1 MGGFFDSKKAISRIL
16 KIKKRKNDKFTIIA
30 SGLNQ
35 VRKYF
40 KLNPVQVK
48 LAKKYW
54 PGPFSLV
61 VSPKFAVRVPDN
73 SIARK
78 LARSAGR
85 PLIATSANLS
95 GQTALYSGQ
104 EVIKTVVSSDGSGKW
119 ETSFKEL
126 PIGQYSLRVTARD
139 ERGAV
144 SYPLEIKKFRV
155 LPPIVL
161 SVGPLDLGWSEI
173 FIIVML
179 LVVAGLSL
187 FARQYASKKK
197 TREAYRVIVGQD
209 IEKLSVLLSDDLEE
223 LEETQKLDD
232 SSRLAQAK
240 ERIDKMRKTIIKMK
254 KYIGEE
260 VNKMK

>member
-1 MGGFFDSKKAISRIL
+1 MIIAKINAKNIARAIKILKNNGIIVYPTDTAYALGGFFDSKKAISRIL

-104 EVIKTVVSSDGSGKW
+104 EVIKEFAGEKYRPDLILAAGRLKKRKTSTIARVGDDG
-119 ETSFKEL
+119 EIE
-126 PIGQYSLRVTARD
+126 ILR
-139 ERGAV
+139 EGAV
-144 SYPLEIKKFRV
+144 
-155 LPPIVL
+155 
-161 SVGPLDLGWSEI
+161 
-173 FIIVML
+173 
-179 LVVAGLSL
+179 
-187 FARQYASKKK
+187 
-197 TREAYRVIVGQD
+197 
-209 IEKLSVLLSDDLEE
+209 KLSDKRQATSDKD
-223 LEETQKLDD
+223 
-232 SSRLAQAK
+232 
-240 ERIDKMRKTIIKMK
+240 
-254 KYIGEE
+254 
-260 VNKMK
+260 